1 MKNYRIDIESHKSRC
16 NKTESVRTLIK
27 PTVQTAV
34 IYALYKKYSYDTP
47 YIMFTFCLTNA
58 RNLVKLGER
67 HKFKSLFEHF

>member
-34 IYALYKKYSYDTP
+34 IYALYKKDSYD
-47 YIMFTFCLTNA
+47 NA
-58 RNLVKLGER
+58 LYNV
-67 HKFKSLFEHF
+67 HFLFDKCAEFG